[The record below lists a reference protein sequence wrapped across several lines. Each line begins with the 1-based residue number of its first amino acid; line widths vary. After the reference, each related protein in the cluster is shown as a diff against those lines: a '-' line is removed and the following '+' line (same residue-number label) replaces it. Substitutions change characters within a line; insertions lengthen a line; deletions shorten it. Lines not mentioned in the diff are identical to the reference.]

1 MDGLPE
7 TLKPA
12 ALVTCQH
19 TLKSAI
25 ACVGT
30 GLHSGQKVNLELR
43 PAAPDTG
50 IVFLRTDLNVEF
62 PARWDRVEDTKL
74 CTMLGPQDQPEAR
87 VGTVE
92 HLMAALYAAGVD
104 NAVVAVDGAE
114 VPVFDGSSAAFVFLI
129 DCAGLV
135 DQAAPRQMVEIRK
148 RVRVEDRQGYAE
160 LRPYAHGLDMSLSI
174 DFAAAA
180 IGRQAY
186 SFSLSDQAF
195 RSQLAGAR
203 TFTQLHEIEA
213 MQAAGLARGGS
224 LSNAVVVDG
233 ERVLNPEGLR
243 TPDEFVRHKLLDAVG
258 DLALAGGPILGR
270 FTGHR
275 SGHAMNNR
283 LLRALFAD
291 STAWRLVS
299 AEPVSRVAYATARAA

>member
-12 ALVTCQH
+12 ALATCQR
-19 TLKSAI
+19 TLKTAI
-25 ACVGT
+25 SCVGT
-30 GLHSGQKVNLELR
+30 GLHSGHRVNLGLH
-43 PAAPDTG
+43 PAAPGTG
-50 IVFLRTDLNVEF
+50 IVFRRTDLALDI
-62 PARWDRVEDTKL
+62 PARWDAVEDTRL
-74 CTMLGPQDQPEAR
+74 CTMLGLPDHEEAR

-92 HLMAALYAAGVD
+92 HLMAALFAAGVD
-104 NAVVAVDGAE
+104 NALITIDAAE
-114 VPVFDGSSAAFVFLI
+114 LPVFDGSSAPFLFLI
-129 DCAGLV
+129 DCAGLI
-135 DQAAPRQMVEIRK
+135 DQAAPRQMIEILR

-160 LRPYAHGLDMSLSI
+160 LRPYAHGLDLSLSI

-186 SFSLSDQAF
+186 SFSLSDQNF
-195 RSQLAGAR
+195 RRYLASAR
-203 TFTQLHEIEA
+203 TFTQRHEIEA

-233 ERVLNPEGLR
+233 DRVLNPEGLR

-258 DLALAGGPILGR
+258 DLALAGSPILGR
-270 FTGHR
+270 FVGHR
-275 SGHAMNNR
+275 SGHAMNNS

-291 STAWRLVS
+291 ETAWRLVS
-299 AEPVSRVAYATARAA
+299 AEPISRASYATARAA